1 MFTKRSRQT
10 SEPPASGPSAG
21 GGLLNSLRRGLSK
34 TRDVLLTDVGEL
46 VPRGG
51 KIDEATLEEL
61 ENRLLQADVGIEA
74 TTDIINNLRERAG
87 RAGEAAL
94 VPLLRE
100 AMLDILR
107 PVAQPLAI
115 TPAADNPFVIMMV
128 GVNGVG
134 KTTTIGKLAAH
145 LRDADYR
152 VLLAA
157 GDTYR
162 AAAIEQLQEW
172 GERSNLPVITQP
184 HGSDAASVVY
194 DAIAAARARG
204 CNVVL
209 ADTAGRLHTKGHLMS
224 ELQKIRRVIDK
235 LEPRPPYEIMLVIDA
250 GTGQNALAQA
260 REFHQAIGLTGIA
273 LTKLDGTARGGI
285 VFALARSLGLPIRY
299 IGVGERLE
307 DLRPFD
313 AGAFVDALLADDA

>member
-10 SEPPASGPSAG
+10 SEPSAAGPSAG
-21 GGLLNSLRRGLSK
+21 SGLLSSLRRGLGK
-34 TRDVLLTDVGEL
+34 TRDLLFTDVGDL

-51 KIDEATLEEL
+51 RIDEDALEEL
-61 ENRLLQADVGIEA
+61 ENRLLQADVGVEA
-74 TTDIINNLRERAG
+74 TTDIINNLRERA
-87 RAGEAAL
+87 RKAGDAAATD
-94 VPLLRE
+94 LLRE

-107 PVAQPLAI
+107 PVAEPLTI
-115 TPAADNPFVIMMV
+115 TPAADTPFVIMMV

-145 LRDADYR
+145 LRDANYK

-172 GERSNLPVITQP
+172 GERSAIPVIAQP

-209 ADTAGRLHTKGHLMS
+209 ADTAGRLHTKGHLMN
-224 ELQKIRRVIDK
+224 ELQKVRRVIDK

-260 REFHQAIGLTGIA
+260 REFHQAVGLTGIA

-313 AGAFVDALLADDA
+313 AEAFVDALLAGDA

>member
-1 MFTKRSRQT
+1 MFTKRSRQN
-10 SEPPASGPSAG
+10 SEPSASGPSAG
-21 GGLLNSLRRGLSK
+21 GGLLNSLRRGLGK
-34 TRDVLLTDVGEL
+34 TRDLLFTDVGDL

-51 KIDEATLEEL
+51 RIDEAALEEL
-61 ENRLLQADVGIEA
+61 ENRLLQADVGVEA
-74 TTDIINNLRERAG
+74 TTDIIDNLRDRA
-87 RAGEAAL
+87 RKSDAASATD
-94 VPLLRE
+94 LLRE

-107 PVAQPLAI
+107 PVATPLAI
-115 TPAADNPFVIMMV
+115 TPAPGNPFVIMMV

-134 KTTTIGKLAAH
+134 KTTTVGKLAAH
-145 LRDADYR
+145 LRDADHK

-172 GERSNLPVITQP
+172 GERSNIPVIAQP

-194 DAIAAARARG
+194 DAISAARARG
-204 CNVVL
+204 CDVVL
-209 ADTAGRLHTKGHLMS
+209 ADTAGRLHTKGHLMN
-224 ELQKIRRVIDK
+224 ELQKVRRVIDK

-313 AGAFVDALLADDA
+313 AEAFVDALLAGDA

>member
-1 MFTKRSRQT
+1 MFSKRPKQDPT
-10 SEPPASGPSAG
+10 TSAG
-21 GGLLNSLRRGLSK
+21 PGSGGLLKSLRRGLSK
-34 TRDVLLTDVGEL
+34 TRELLFTDVGDL

-51 KIDEATLEEL
+51 KIDEAALEEL

-74 TTDIINNLRERAG
+74 SGAILDNLRARA
-87 RAGEAAL
+87 RKSDDTSATA
-94 VPLLRE
+94 LLRA
-100 AMLDILR
+100 AMLDILE
-107 PVAQPLAI
+107 PVAQPLQIA
-115 TPAADNPFVIMMV
+115 PDPQNPFVIMMV

-145 LRDADYR
+145 YRDADYK
-152 VLLAA
+152 VLMAA
-157 GDTYR
+157 GDTFR

-172 GERSNLPVITQP
+172 GERAGIPVIAQQ

-194 DAIAAARARG
+194 DAIVAARARG
-204 CNVVL
+204 CDVVL

-224 ELQKIRRVIDK
+224 ELQKVRRVIDK
-235 LEPRPPYEIMLVIDA
+235 LEPRPPYEVMLVIDA
-250 GTGQNALAQA
+250 ATGQNALTQA
-260 REFHQAIGLTGIA
+260 REFHQSIGLTGIA

-285 VFALARSLGLPIRY
+285 VFALAQQLGLPIRY

-313 AGAFVDALLADDA
+313 AEAFVDALLAGDS